1 MSDLAKPANR
11 PLLHLWRRVDSH
23 PQAPFLYVL
32 ISMAMFSGQD
42 TIAKTLSSNLAP
54 IQIAWVRYAFNV
66 VLLTPLLLVTR
77 FQVLTTRRPVTQFLR
92 GALLAVS
99 AAFFIGGLRYL
110 PIADTTAISFVYPL
124 LVTLLASLALKETIG
139 LSRWL
144 AVFAGFLGAS
154 IIIRPGA
161 ADVGSAAL
169 LPLASATC
177 WSGGL
182 LLTRRLSIDAALT
195 TLVYSTLSAALLLTV
210 GLTMG
215 WRPIAPNQ
223 VAILFFAALM
233 NMTGQYGLILGYSRR
248 PASSLAPLAYT
259 QLIWSTISGFLF
271 FSTTPTFSTWL
282 GGFIVACSGI
292 FVLGT
297 QSAKKQKNPVMTE
310 TAYRNS

>member
-1 MSDLAKPANR
+1 
-11 PLLHLWRRVDSH
+11 
-23 PQAPFLYVL
+23 
-32 ISMAMFSGQD
+32 MAMFSGQD

-144 AVFAGFLGAS
+144 AVFAGFLGAL

-215 WRPIAPNQ
+215 WRPIAPEPGRNPLLCSAHEYDWA
-223 VAILFFAALM
+223 VWVDSRLLEASRFLPRAVGVYAAHLV
-233 NMTGQYGLILGYSRR
+233 NNLRF
-248 PASSLAPLAYT
+248 P
-259 QLIWSTISGFLF
+259 FLF
-271 FSTTPTFSTWL
+271 DNAHLQHLAWRLHRRVQRHLCVGDP
-282 GGFIVACSGI
+282 IR
-292 FVLGT
+292 
-297 QSAKKQKNPVMTE
+297 KKAEKPGHD
-310 TAYRNS
+310 